1 MKYQIGDRVMLV
13 HSGEE
18 GNLVEFINNKMV
30 VVDVDGVTF
39 PVFLDQIDFPYF
51 KKFTEKKPDTGQKPL
66 PKQRIEDIK
75 TEKPSAKYAVAEG
88 IWLSFL
94 PVFDKDVFDE
104 DIVEYFR
111 LSLVNQTSD
120 TVRFEYEFMRAG
132 ESSFSLRNEI
142 LPFGDIYLHDVPIEE
157 MNDTPRFVFVL
168 MLKDQDPKR
177 APHFEYT
184 LKVRAKQLFQRIEE
198 MRAAQKAHFSYL
210 LLDQWPARVVTQKK
224 KEVDIDLLKKAGFNV
239 RADKSRPGEHHP
251 PPQSVIDLHIE
262 KITEQWKRMSSIE
275 IFDAQLGTF
284 NRYLESSIAH
294 HQPKLTVIHGN
305 GSGKLRDEIHQL
317 LRARTEVKSFVNQF
331 HPLFGYGATEIYF
344 QY

>member
-1 MKYQIGDRVMLV
+1 MKYQIGDRIMLM

-51 KKFTEKKPDTGQKPL
+51 KKFTEKKTDPGRNAQ

-120 TVRFEYEFMRAG
+120 TVRFEYEFTRGG
-132 ESSFSLRNEI
+132 ESSFTLRNEI

-198 MRAAQKAHFSYL
+198 MRVAQKAHFSYL
-210 LLDQWPARVVTQKK
+210 LLDQWPERIVVQQKK
-224 KEVDIDLLKKAGFNV
+224 DVDIDLLKKAGFNV
-239 RADKSRPGEHHP
+239 RADRSKPGAHHP

-262 KITEQWKRMSSIE
+262 KITEQWKWMSAIE
-275 IFDAQLGTF
+275 IFDTQLGTF

-305 GSGKLRDEIHQL
+305 GSGRLRDEIHQL

>member
-1 MKYQIGDRVMLV
+1 MKYQIGDRVMLL

-51 KKFTEKKPDTGQKPL
+51 KKFSEKKPDQGKKSP

-75 TEKPSAKYAVAEG
+75 TEKPAAKYAVAEG
-88 IWLSFL
+88 VWLSFL

-111 LSLVNQTSD
+111 LSLVNQTPD
-120 TVRFEYEFMRAG
+120 AIRFEYEFNRGG
-132 ESSFSLRNEI
+132 EPSFTLRNEI
-142 LPFGDIYLHDVPIEE
+142 LPFGDFYLHDVPIEE
-157 MNDTPRFVFVL
+157 MNDAPRFVFVL
-168 MLKDQDPKR
+168 MLKEQDQKR

-184 LKVRAKQLFQRIEE
+184 LKIRAKQLFQRIEE
-198 MRAAQKAHFSYL
+198 MRARQQAHFSYL
-210 LLDQWPARVVTQKK
+210 LLDKWPARVVEKK
-224 KEVDIDLLKKAGFNV
+224 QHEFDVDLLKKAGYLV
-239 RADKSRPGEHHP
+239 RADRSRPGHHHP
-251 PPQSVIDLHIE
+251 PPQSVVDLHIE
-262 KITEQWKRMSSIE
+262 KITEEWKRMTPIE
-275 IFDAQLGTF
+275 IMDAQLGTF
-284 NRYLESSIAH
+284 SRHLESSIAH

-305 GSGKLRDEIHQL
+305 GSGRLRDEIHQL
-317 LRARTEVKSFVNQF
+317 LRSRSEVKSFVNQY

>member
-1 MKYQIGDRVMLV
+1 MKYQIGDRVMLL

-51 KKFTEKKPDTGQKPL
+51 KNFSEKKPDPGKKVP
-66 PKQRIEDIK
+66 PKQHIENIK
-75 TEKPSAKYAVAEG
+75 TEKPAAKYAVAEG
-88 IWLSFL
+88 VWLAFL

-111 LSLVNQTSD
+111 LSLVNQTPD
-120 TVRFEYEFMRAG
+120 TIRFEYEFNRGG
-132 ESSFSLRNEI
+132 EPIFSLRNEI
-142 LPFGDIYLHDVPIEE
+142 LPFGDFYLHDVPIEE

-168 MLKDQDPKR
+168 MLKDQDQKR
-177 APHFEYT
+177 APHFEFT

-198 MRAAQKAHFSYL
+198 MRARQQAHFSYL
-210 LLDQWPARVVTQKK
+210 LLDKWPERVASHQKN
-224 KEVDIDLLKKAGFNV
+224 EFDADLLKKAGFMV
-239 RADKSRPGEHHP
+239 RADRSKPGHMHP
-251 PPQSVIDLHIE
+251 PPQSVVDLHIE
-262 KITEQWKRMSSIE
+262 KITDEWKRMTSIE
-275 IFDAQLGTF
+275 ILDAQLGTF
-284 NRYLESSIAH
+284 TRHLESNIAH

-305 GSGKLRDEIHQL
+305 GSGRLRDEIHQM
-317 LRARTEVKSFVNQF
+317 LRSRSEVKSFVNQY

>member
-1 MKYQIGDRVMLV
+1 MKYQIGDRVMLT

-18 GNLVEFINNKMV
+18 GHLVEFINNKMV

-51 KKFTEKKPDTGQKPL
+51 KKFTEKKPDPVRNAQ

-120 TVRFEYEFMRAG
+120 NVRFEYEFTRGG

-198 MRAAQKAHFSYL
+198 MRESQKAHFSYL
-210 LLDQWPARVVTQKK
+210 LLDRWPERVFVPKK
-224 KEVDIDLLKKAGFNV
+224 KEVDVDLLKKAGFNV
-239 RADKSRPGEHHP
+239 RADKSKPGPHLP
-251 PPQSVIDLHIE
+251 PPQSVVDLHIE
-262 KITEQWKRMSSIE
+262 KITEQWKWMSSVE
-275 IFDAQLGTF
+275 IFDTQLGTF

-305 GSGKLRDEIHQL
+305 GSGRLRDEIHQL
-317 LRARTEVKSFVNQF
+317 LRSRTEVRSFVNQF

>member
-1 MKYQIGDRVMLV
+1 MKYQIGDRVMLM

-51 KKFTEKKPDTGQKPL
+51 KKFSEKKTDPGLKSP
-66 PKQRIEDIK
+66 PKQRIEDIR

-111 LSLVNQTSD
+111 LSLVNQTAD
-120 TVRFEYEFMRAG
+120 PIRFEYEFTRGG

-177 APHFEYT
+177 ATHFEYT

-198 MRAAQKAHFSYL
+198 MRSQQKAHFTYL
-210 LLDQWPARVVTQKK
+210 LLDQWPARVVEKQKNGLD
-224 KEVDIDLLKKAGFNV
+224 VDLLKKAGFQV
-239 RADKSRPGEHHP
+239 RSDKSRPDQFHP
-251 PPQSVIDLHIE
+251 PPQSVVDLHIE
-262 KITEQWKRMSSIE
+262 KITDEWKRMSSFE
-275 IFDAQLGTF
+275 ILDAQLGTF
-284 NRYLESSIAH
+284 SRHLDSSIAH

-317 LRARTEVKSFVNQF
+317 LRSRSEVKSFVNQF
-331 HPLFGYGATEIYF
+331 HPLFGYGATEIYL

>member
-1 MKYQIGDRVMLV
+1 MKYQIGDRVMLL

-18 GNLVEFINNKMV
+18 GQIVEFINQKMV

-51 KKFTEKKPDTGQKPL
+51 RKFSEKKPESSLKPA
-66 PKQRIEDIK
+66 PKQRIEDIR
-75 TEKPSAKYAVAEG
+75 TEKPAAKYAVAEG
-88 IWLSFL
+88 VWLSFL

-120 TVRFEYEFMRAG
+120 TLRFEYEFTRGGAP
-132 ESSFSLRNEI
+132 SFSLRNEI
-142 LPFGDIYLHDVPIEE
+142 LPFGDFYLHDVPIEE
-157 MNDTPRFVFVL
+157 MNDAPRFVFIL
-168 MLKDQDPKR
+168 MLKDPDPKR

-184 LKVRAKQLFQRIEE
+184 LKVRARQLFQRIEE
-198 MRAAQKAHFSYL
+198 MRAQQKALFTYQL
-210 LLDQWPARVVTQKK
+210 LEKWPDRVI
-224 KEVDIDLLKKAGFNV
+224 ESRDPDIGLLKKAGYHV
-239 RADKSRPGEHHP
+239 RTDKSNAGQIHHP
-251 PPQSVIDLHIE
+251 PPQSVVDLHIE
-262 KITEQWKRMSSIE
+262 RITDEWKRLTPLE
-275 IFDAQLGTF
+275 ILDAQLGTF
-284 NRYLESSIAH
+284 NRHLDSSIAH

-305 GSGKLRDEIHQL
+305 GSGRLRDEVHQL
-317 LRARTEVKSFVNQF
+317 LRSRSEVKSFVNQY

>member
-1 MKYQIGDRVMLV
+1 MKYQIGDRIMLM

-51 KKFTEKKPDTGQKPL
+51 KKFTEKKTDPGRNAQ

-120 TVRFEYEFMRAG
+120 TVRFEYEFTRGG
-132 ESSFSLRNEI
+132 ESSFTLRNEI

-198 MRAAQKAHFSYL
+198 MRVAQKAHFSYL
-210 LLDQWPARVVTQKK
+210 LLDQWPERIVVQQKK
-224 KEVDIDLLKKAGFNV
+224 DVDIDLLKKAGFNV
-239 RADKSRPGEHHP
+239 RADRSKSGAHHP

-262 KITEQWKRMSSIE
+262 KITEQWKWMSAIE
-275 IFDAQLGTF
+275 IFDTQLGTF

-305 GSGKLRDEIHQL
+305 GSGRLRDEIHQL

>member
-1 MKYQIGDRVMLV
+1 MKYQIGDRVMLL

-51 KKFTEKKPDTGQKPL
+51 KKFSEKKPDPGKKVL

-75 TEKPSAKYAVAEG
+75 TEKPAAKYAVAEG
-88 IWLSFL
+88 IWLAFL

-111 LSLVNQTSD
+111 LSLVNQTAD
-120 TVRFEYEFMRAG
+120 ALRFEYEFNRGG
-132 ESSFSLRNEI
+132 EPSFTLRNEI
-142 LPFGDIYLHDVPIEE
+142 LPFGDFYLHDVPIEE
-157 MNDTPRFVFVL
+157 MNDAPRFVFVL
-168 MLKDQDPKR
+168 MLKDQDRKR
-177 APHFEYT
+177 APHFEFT

-198 MRAAQKAHFSYL
+198 MRAQQKAHFSYL
-210 LLDQWPARVVTQKK
+210 LLDQWPARAEEQPKNDFDV
-224 KEVDIDLLKKAGFNV
+224 DLLKKAGFNV
-239 RADKSRPGEHHP
+239 RADKSRSAHLP
-251 PPQSVIDLHIE
+251 PPQSVVDLHIE
-262 KITEQWKRMSSIE
+262 KITEEWKQMTPIE
-275 IFDAQLGTF
+275 IMDAQLGTF
-284 NRYLESSIAH
+284 SRHLESSIAH

-305 GSGKLRDEIHQL
+305 GSGRLRDEVHQL
-317 LRARTEVKSFVNQF
+317 LRSRAEVKSFVNQF